1 MIMTGEFNAI
11 NILSKNYLMFIP
23 SEKVISLIKIMRHSG
38 IEPESVGWKPTML
51 TPTPMTLSI

>member
-1 MIMTGEFNAI
+1 MIMTGDFNAI

-51 TPTPMTLSI
+51 TPTPMML